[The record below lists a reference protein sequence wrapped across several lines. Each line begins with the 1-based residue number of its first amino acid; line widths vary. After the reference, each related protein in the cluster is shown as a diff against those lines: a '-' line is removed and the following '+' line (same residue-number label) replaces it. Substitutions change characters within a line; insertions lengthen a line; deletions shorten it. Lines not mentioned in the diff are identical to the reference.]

1 MVKAKLSDKMI
12 KILKDTVGKTFCS
25 YECGNIAMGAVYGNV
40 QINMDNCAIEI
51 VNEAKELPFYDS
63 TEDISHFVCR
73 KKLLNEPFKPYC
85 EEKSEKHTINENVI
99 SVSII
104 EDSVSVNDGES
115 DIAFDMAVVI
125 KTDKHSY
132 MFSRGWFFSEIIDI
146 SVDKEFNEIYPINRV
161 VKDWSEDGENKVDVS
176 RNVRKL

>member
-1 MVKAKLSDKMI
+1 M
-12 KILKDTVGKTFCS
+12 
-25 YECGNIAMGAVYGNV
+25 N
-40 QINMDNCAIEI
+40 
-51 VNEAKELPFYDS
+51 
-63 TEDISHFVCR
+63 
-73 KKLLNEPFKPYC
+73 PFKPYC

-104 EDSVSVNDGES
+104 EDSVSVNDGEY

-132 MFSRGWFFSEIIDI
+132 MFSRGWFFSETIDI